1 MRNHNSQML
10 ARRRGNASSVR
21 SGLLM
26 LASMLPAT
34 NGSLFSPNPIPK
46 PDLDVAELG
55 RMGIVG
61 SFAGISMYEYAGQAE
76 ALPSSTGADSLLTT
90 LPNGL
95 FHSIAS
101 TDATV
106 QAMCVFGNSAI
117 IGGNFTSVNGTES
130 PAVAALDLNTGALTP
145 LAGVSGEVTSLF
157 CDNDAGMVYVGGSF
171 RAADST
177 NAITWVSSGN
187 WANLPFAGFN
197 GPVSSISKAANGH
210 IIFGGK
216 FTGLGNT
223 STTATPDSES
233 INLSTAVVQG
243 FQSSSDAGL
252 SDAKNV
258 ICNTNGE
265 TGTGKSWLLLDNTP
279 GAWRAEFGFS
289 FIPTKL
295 RLRNTRQPDHGTKT
309 WRMTALPLNG
319 IMNFTY
325 IDPASGQNTSCTSN
339 CPLSNDPGVD
349 FQDFFFVN
357 PIRMSAMR
365 IDILEWFGS
374 GAGLD
379 GIEIFQD
386 ALVAHAV
393 NDFNTPACSN
403 TTAPA
408 RATTTGPWA
417 VTASGQSN
425 SKYLSA
431 SISPSQGSNS
441 TSVVFFPPISE
452 SGSYTVVMYTPGCI
466 VDGTC
471 LSRGQVEVITRLREN
486 ETPTTTTLF
495 QTNDFDKYD
504 QIAFGEASAVSGSFR
519 PSVTLRPLP
528 NQSLQQGATSMIVVA
543 QSVALWLTNSTSSG
557 LNGLFEYD
565 PAQATI
571 NDEEVQKSEFV
582 KLSSTFADNSVV
594 SALLTAGDL
603 TYIGG
608 NFSSGSVSNIAA
620 VRNNNQEPVRIGG
633 GGLNGAVTT
642 MYLDNGKLYTGGA
655 FGRTQD
661 GSATNL
667 NRIAVYDTAAQS
679 WSPLGGG
686 VDGLVK
692 KIVPMVFNVSGTSED
707 AIALSGNFQKLLAFG
722 ANAETD
728 VDGFA
733 VWLKSQGKWLQNAE
747 GAMPLLRGSL
757 SASLRGLQGN
767 TALYAGSLSAQALRA
782 NGVATITSTIGSFP
796 VNILSNK
803 TSAGSGSSQRD
814 SIFDSVDNAYGVMTG
829 TFYKN
834 GQGSN
839 LTILG
844 GHFTAKATDGSDVE
858 NLVLVDG
865 ANSDATTG
873 LPQGVSNNSTFL
885 ALATQGDT
893 LFAGGRMTGNVGGST
908 VTGVL
913 SYNLASKSFNRQ
925 PPALSGDKVT
935 VSSILVRPDT
945 TDVFVGGA
953 FVSAGSLPCPAVCI
967 FSTATNQWSRPGFAL
982 AGETRSMIWSSNT
995 VLVTGGNFSINSTT
1009 HYLASYDA
1017 PSSTWS
1023 TYPGSADIP
1032 GPVDAITIATGD
1044 GSQLWI
1050 AGAQSES
1057 QSFLMKFDG
1066 QSWTKA
1072 PVTFEDGTIIRSI
1085 QMYSDRASHSDT
1097 ATVPFNRVLMLTGSI
1112 GIPGFGTASAALFD
1126 GTSLKPYLLS
1136 TDASGRAGQI
1146 SKLFVENPSRFFAS
1160 VEFGMP
1166 LGFIVLIA
1174 LAVSLG
1180 LMLIIVVAGLA
1191 LDRYRKKRE
1200 GYVPAPTSMLDRG
1213 NGMQRIPPHELLDS
1227 LNKGRPGAPHV

>member
-1 MRNHNSQML
+1 MW
-10 ARRRGNASSVR
+10 ASI
-21 SGLLM
+21 
-26 LASMLPAT
+26 LPT
-34 NGSLFSPNPIPK
+34 IHGSFFTPTPITK

-55 RMGIVG
+55 RMGVVG
-61 SFAGISMYEYAGQAE
+61 DFAGLSMYEYEGQAE
-76 ALPSSTGADSLLTT
+76 AVPSSTGADSLLTT

-95 FHSIAS
+95 FHTIAS

-106 QAMCVFGNSAI
+106 HAMCVFRNSAI

-130 PAVAALDLNTGALTP
+130 PAVAALDLSTGALTP
-145 LAGVSGEVTSLF
+145 LAGVSGEVTSLL

-187 WANLPFAGFN
+187 WASLPFAGFN
-197 GPVSSISKAANGH
+197 GPVSSISKDANGH

-243 FQSSSDAGL
+243 FQSSTAPGFSNAT
-252 SDAKNV
+252 NV

-265 TGTGKSWLLLDNTP
+265 TGAGKSWLLLDNTP
-279 GAWRAEFGFS
+279 GAWRAEFGFG

-325 IDPASGQNTSCTSN
+325 IDPASGQNTSCTSE
-339 CPLSNDPGVD
+339 CPLSNDPNVA

-357 PIRMSAMR
+357 PVRMNAVR
-365 IDILEWFGS
+365 LDILGWFGK

-379 GIEIFQD
+379 GVEIFQD

-408 RATTTGPWA
+408 RATATGPWE

-431 SISPSQGSNS
+431 NISPSQGSS
-441 TSVVFFPPISE
+441 SAQVVFFPPISE

-471 LSRGQVEVITRLREN
+471 ARRGQVEVITQLREN
-486 ETPTTTTLF
+486 EPATTSTLF

-519 PSVTLRPLP
+519 PSVTLRPVP
-528 NQSLQQGATSMIVVA
+528 NQAVQQGAIDIVVVA
-543 QSVALWLTNSTSSG
+543 QAVALWLTNSTSSG
-557 LNGLFEYD
+557 LNGLFEFD
-565 PAQATI
+565 PAQATV
-571 NDEEVQKSEFV
+571 NDEEVKNSKFV
-582 KLSSTFADNSVV
+582 KLSSSFAANSVV
-594 SALLTAGDL
+594 SALATAGDL

-608 NFSSGSVSNIAA
+608 NFSSSSVSHVAA
-620 VRNNNQEPVRIGG
+620 IGKNDQSPVSIGG

-642 MYLDNGKLYTGGA
+642 MYLNDGKLYAGGA

-667 NRIAVYDTAAQS
+667 NRIAVYDTAARS

-692 KIVPMVFNVSGTSED
+692 KIVPMVFNVSGTSQD
-707 AIALSGNFQKLLAFG
+707 AIAISGNFQKLLAFG
-722 ANAETD
+722 DNAETD

-733 VWLKSQGKWLQNAE
+733 IWIKSQGNWLQNAK
-747 GAMPLLRGSL
+747 GAVPLIRGSL
-757 SASLRGLQGN
+757 SASLPGLENG

-782 NGVATITSTIGSFP
+782 NGIASIASSIRSFP
-796 VNILSNK
+796 VDILPNN
-803 TSAGSGSSQRD
+803 TAARPGNSQRT
-814 SIFDSVDNAYGVMTG
+814 SVIDSVDDAYGVMAG

-834 GQGSN
+834 NQGSN
-839 LTILG
+839 ITIIG
-844 GHFTAKATDGSDVE
+844 GHFRARATDGSE
-858 NLVLVDG
+858 IQNLVFVDG
-865 ANSDATTG
+865 ANSDAATG

-893 LFAGGRMTGNVGGST
+893 LFAGGRMNGTVGGST
-908 VTGVL
+908 VRGVL

-925 PPALSGDKVT
+925 PPALDGGRVT

-953 FVSAGSLPCPAVCI
+953 FASAGSLPCPAVCV
-967 FSTATNQWSRPGFAL
+967 FSTTTNQWSRPGFAL

-995 VLVTGGNFSINSTT
+995 VLVTGGNFTINSTNQ
-1009 HYLASYDA
+1009 YLASFDA

-1023 TYPGSADIP
+1023 TYPGSTAIP

-1044 GSQLWI
+1044 GNQLWI

-1066 QSWTKA
+1066 QSWIKA
-1072 PVTFEDGTIIRSI
+1072 PVTFSDNTIIRSI
-1085 QMYSDRASHSDT
+1085 QMYSDRSNHDET
-1097 ATVPFNRVLMLTGSI
+1097 ATVPGNRVLMLTGSI

-1136 TDASGRAGQI
+1136 TGASGGAGQV
-1146 SKLFVENPSRFFAS
+1146 SKLFVENPSKFFTS
-1160 VEFGMP
+1160 TEFGMP

-1174 LAVSLG
+1174 LAIALG
-1180 LMLIIVVAGLA
+1180 LMLIIVVVGLL

-1200 GYVPAPTSMLDRG
+1200 GYIPAPTSMLDRG